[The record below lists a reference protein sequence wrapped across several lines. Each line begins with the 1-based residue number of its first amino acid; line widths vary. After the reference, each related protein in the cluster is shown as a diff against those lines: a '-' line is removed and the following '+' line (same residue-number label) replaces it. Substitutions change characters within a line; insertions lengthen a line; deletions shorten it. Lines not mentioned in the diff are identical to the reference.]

1 MMRTE
6 SEFYVGYLPMP
17 AGLKRTTRRLV
28 IALGA
33 LAVVTA
39 AILIV
44 GQHPFPAST
53 FEFQQYRDFRGTL
66 LTEPYPALVIRGQEP
81 PWLLVGP
88 GKHGAGDLRQWSGR
102 AVALRGERIYRR
114 SGRAEDHMIELMPG
128 SLTAS
133 GENVPMPDPERLGEV
148 KLTGEIV
155 DSKCYFG
162 VMNPGA
168 GKVHRDCAVRCISGG
183 IPPAFLVRDSSGD
196 TITLLLANWKRELLD
211 HVAEPVTIRGRLS
224 RSARRLT
231 LYQE

>member
-1 MMRTE
+1 MHNQ

-17 AGLKRTTRRLV
+17 AGLKKTIRRVVVAV
-28 IALGA
+28 IAL
-33 LAVVTA
+33 VVVVA

-44 GQHPFPAST
+44 GQNPFAAST
-53 FEFQQYRDFRGTL
+53 FEFQQYRDFSGTL
-66 LTEPYPALVIRGQEP
+66 RTEPYPAIVIPSQGS

-88 GKHGAGDLRQWSGR
+88 GKHGVGDFRELNGR
-102 AVALRGERIYRR
+102 AVRLKGERIVH
-114 SGRAEDHMIELMPG
+114 GQDHMIELLPG
-128 SLTAS
+128 SLSAS
-133 GENVPMPDPERLGEV
+133 EQGSPSPTSEDLGDV
-148 KLTGEIV
+148 QLTGEIV

-183 IPPAFLVRDSSGD
+183 IPPAFLVRDSTGSLV
-196 TITLLLANWKRELLD
+196 TLLLANWKRELLD

-224 RSARRLT
+224 RSAGRLT